1 MKNIRVAIIEDDP
14 DIRQL
19 LQLII
24 DKSPGFACQMAY
36 ETCEEGIPDI
46 LLHRPDILLM
56 DIDLPGMNGIQGIQ
70 KLRKTEIDLTILMLT
85 IHTESDVIFDCLC
98 AGANGY
104 LVKGIAPTLLLS
116 SIEEA
121 YNGGAPMSPSIASK
135 VVAYFHRSQNHDLT
149 KRELEVLKL
158 LTEGEN
164 YTSIGEQLFISKNT
178 VKGHI
183 KNIYGKLHVN
193 NRAEAVLKAYKTRII

>member
-1 MKNIRVAIIEDDP
+1 MKIIRVAIIEDDP

-24 DKSPGFACQMAY
+24 DKSPGFSCQIAY
-36 ETCEEGIPDI
+36 ESCEDGIPEI
-46 LLHRPDILLM
+46 LSHKPDIVLM

-70 KLRKTEIDLTILMLT
+70 KIRETNQNMTILMLT

-104 LVKGIAPTLLLS
+104 LVKGIAPTQLLS

-135 VVAYFHRSQNHDLT
+135 VVAFFHRSQNHGLT
-149 KRELEVLKL
+149 DRELEVLKL

-164 YTSIGEQLFISKNT
+164 YSTIGEQLFISKNT

-193 NRAEAVLKAYKTRII
+193 TRAEAVLKAYQTRII

>member
-1 MKNIRVAIIEDDP
+1 MKIIQVAIVEDDH

-24 DKSPGFACQMAY
+24 DKSPGFSCRIVH
-36 ETCEEGIPDI
+36 ESCESGLPEI
-46 LLHRPDILLM
+46 LKHRPDILLM

-70 KLRKTEIDLTILMLT
+70 EIRKHNQDLTILMLT

-104 LVKGIAPTLLLS
+104 LVKGIAPTELLA

-135 VVAYFHRSQNHDLT
+135 VVAFFHRSQNHGLT
-149 KRELEVLKL
+149 ERELEVLKL

-164 YTSIGEQLFISKNT
+164 YSTIGEQLFISKNT

-183 KNIYGKLHVN
+183 KNIYSKLHVN
-193 NRAEAVLKAYKTRII
+193 NRAEAVLKAYQTRIV

>member
-1 MKNIRVAIIEDDP
+1 MKFTRVAIVEDDP

-24 DKSPGFACQMAY
+24 DKSPGFSCQIAH
-36 ETCEEGIPDI
+36 ETCEAAIPEI
-46 LLHRPDILLM
+46 LNHNPDVVLM
-56 DIDLPGMNGIQGIQ
+56 DIDLPGMSGIQGIQ
-70 KLRKTEIDLTILMLT
+70 KIRQSNLDITILMLT

-121 YNGGAPMSPSIASK
+121 NNGGAPMSPSIASK
-135 VVAYFHRSQNHDLT
+135 VVAFFHRSQNHGLT
-149 KRELEVLKL
+149 DRELEVLKL

-164 YTSIGEQLFISKNT
+164 YSTIGEQLFISKNT

-183 KNIYGKLHVN
+183 KNIYSKLHVN
-193 NRAEAVLKAYKTRII
+193 TRAEAVLKAYQTRII

>member
-1 MKNIRVAIIEDDP
+1 MKNISVAIIEDDQ

-24 DKSPGFACQMAY
+24 DKSPGFSCLHAY
-36 ETCEEGIPDI
+36 ESCEDGIPT
-46 LLHRPDILLM
+46 LLEFPPQIILM
-56 DIDLPGMNGIQGIQ
+56 DIDLPGMNGIEGI
-70 KLRKTEIDLTILMLT
+70 KTIRQHNQNIIILMLT

-104 LVKGIAPTLLLS
+104 LVKGIAPTQLLN
-116 SIEEA
+116 SIIEA
-121 YNGGAPMSPSIASK
+121 SNGGAPMTPKIASK
-135 VVAYFHRSQNHDLT
+135 VVQFFHRTQNHGLT
-149 KRELEVLKL
+149 NRELQVLKL

-164 YTSIGEQLFISKNT
+164 YSTIGEQLFISKNT

-183 KNIYGKLHVN
+183 KNIYSKLHVN
-193 NRAEAVLKAYKTRII
+193 SRAEAVLKAYQTKII

>member
-1 MKNIRVAIIEDDP
+1 MNIIRVAIIEDDP

-24 DKSPGFACQMAY
+24 DKSPGFSCLIAH
-36 ETCEEGIPDI
+36 ESCESGIPEI
-46 LLHRPDILLM
+46 LTQRPDIVLM
-56 DIDLPGMNGIQGIQ
+56 DIDLPGMSGIEGIQQIRQ
-70 KLRKTEIDLTILMLT
+70 TDQNLTILMLT

-104 LVKGIAPTLLLS
+104 LVKGIAPTQLLA

-135 VVAYFHRSQNHDLT
+135 VVAFFHRSQNHGLT
-149 KRELEVLKL
+149 ARELEVLKL

-164 YTSIGEQLFISKNT
+164 YTSIGERLFISKNT

-183 KNIYGKLHVN
+183 KNIYSKLHVN
-193 NRAEAVLKAYKTRII
+193 TRAEAVLKAYQTRII

>member
-1 MKNIRVAIIEDDP
+1 MKIIRVAIIEDDP

-24 DKSPGFACQMAY
+24 DKSPGYSCTIAHEAC
-36 ETCEEGIPDI
+36 ESGIPEI
-46 LLHRPDILLM
+46 LDQNPDIVLM
-56 DIDLPGMNGIQGIQ
+56 DIDLPGISGIQGIQ
-70 KLRKTEIDLTILMLT
+70 KIRQTNQDITILMLT

-104 LVKGIAPTLLLS
+104 LVKGIAPAQLLA
-116 SIEEA
+116 SIQEA
-121 YNGGAPMSPSIASK
+121 YNGGAPMSPAIASK
-135 VVAYFHRSQNHDLT
+135 VVTFFHRSQNHGLSQ
-149 KRELEVLKL
+149 RELEVLKL

-164 YTSIGEQLFISKNT
+164 YASIGEILFISKNT

-183 KNIYGKLHVN
+183 KNIYSKLHVN
-193 NRAEAVLKAYKTRII
+193 TRAEAVLKAYQTRII

>member
-1 MKNIRVAIIEDDP
+1 MNVIRVAIIEDDN

-24 DKSPGFACQMAY
+24 DKSPGFSCMMAY
-36 ETCEEGIPDI
+36 DSCEVGIPEV
-46 LLHRPDILLM
+46 LQHKPDILLM
-56 DIDLPGMNGIQGIQ
+56 DIDLPGMNGIEGIQ
-70 KLRKTEIDLTILMLT
+70 LIRQSNQDMTILMLT
-85 IHTESDVIFDCLC
+85 IHTESDVVFDCLC

-104 LVKGIAPTLLLS
+104 LVKGIAPTSLLS

-121 YNGGAPMSPSIASK
+121 YNGGAPMSPSIAAK
-135 VVAYFHRSQNHDLT
+135 VVKHFHRSQNHGLT
-149 KRELEVLKL
+149 ERELEVLKL

-164 YTSIGEQLFISKNT
+164 YATIGEKLYISKNT

-183 KNIYGKLHVN
+183 KNIYSKLHVN
-193 NRAEAVLKAYKTRII
+193 TRAEAVLKAYQTRII

>member
-1 MKNIRVAIIEDDP
+1 MKIIHVAIIEDDP

-24 DKSPGFACQMAY
+24 DKSPGFSCQIAHESC
-36 ETCEEGIPDI
+36 ETGIPEI
-46 LLHRPDILLM
+46 IKQKPDIILM
-56 DIDLPGMNGIQGIQ
+56 DIDLPGISGIEGILKIRKNNQ
-70 KLRKTEIDLTILMLT
+70 KVTILMLT
-85 IHTESDVIFDCLC
+85 IHTEAEVIFDCLC

-104 LVKGIAPTLLLS
+104 LVKGIAPTQLLS

-135 VVAYFHRSQNHDLT
+135 VVAFFHRSQNHGLT

-164 YTSIGEQLFISKNT
+164 YSTIGEQLFISKNT

-193 NRAEAVLKAYKTRII
+193 TRAEAVLKAYQTRIV

>member
-1 MKNIRVAIIEDDP
+1 MKNIQVAIIEDDQ
-14 DIRQL
+14 DIRKL

-24 DKSPGFACQMAY
+24 DKSPGFSCMIAH
-36 ETCEEGIPDI
+36 ETCESGIPEI
-46 LLHRPDILLM
+46 VNAKPDILLM
-56 DIDLPGMNGIQGIQ
+56 DIDLPGMSGIQGIQ
-70 KLRKTEIDLTILMLT
+70 QLRKANQNLIILMLT
-85 IHTESDVIFDCLC
+85 IHTESDIIFDCLC

-121 YNGGAPMSPSIASK
+121 YNGGAPMSPTIASK
-135 VVAYFHRSQNHDLT
+135 VVAYFHRSQNHGLT
-149 KRELEVLKL
+149 SRELEVLKL

-164 YTSIGEQLFISKNT
+164 YSTIGELLFISKNT

-183 KNIYGKLHVN
+183 KNIYSKLHVN
-193 NRAEAVLKAYKTRII
+193 NRAEAVLKAHQTKIV

>member
-1 MKNIRVAIIEDDP
+1 MKIIRVAIIEDDP

-24 DKSPGFACQMAY
+24 DKSPGFACRIAH
-36 ETCEEGIPDI
+36 ESCEEGIPEI
-46 LLHRPDILLM
+46 LAHKPDIVLM
-56 DIDLPGMNGIQGIQ
+56 DIDLPGINGIEGIQ
-70 KLRKTEIDLTILMLT
+70 KIRQSALRTTILMLT

-104 LVKGIAPTLLLS
+104 LVKGIAPTQLLS
-116 SIEEA
+116 CIEEA

-135 VVAYFHRSQNHDLT
+135 VVSFFHRSQNHGLT
-149 KRELEVLKL
+149 ERELEVLQL
-158 LTEGEN
+158 LTQGEN
-164 YTSIGEQLFISKNT
+164 YTTIGEKLFISKNT

-183 KNIYGKLHVN
+183 KNIYSKLHVN
-193 NRAEAVLKAYKTRII
+193 TRAEAVLKAYQTRII

>member
-1 MKNIRVAIIEDDP
+1 MKNISVAIIEDDH

-24 DKSPGFACQMAY
+24 DKSPGFSCNIAH
-36 ETCEEGIPDI
+36 ESCEEGIPQV
-46 LLHRPDILLM
+46 LKSKPDVLLM
-56 DIDLPGMNGIQGIQ
+56 DIDLPGINGIKGIQ
-70 KLRKTEIDLTILMLT
+70 QIRTQTENITILMLT

-104 LVKGIAPTLLLS
+104 LVKGIAPTQLLA

-121 YNGGAPMSPSIASK
+121 FNGGAPMSPSIASK
-135 VVAYFHRSQNHDLT
+135 VVAFFHRSQNHGLT
-149 KRELEVLKL
+149 ARELEVLQL
-158 LTEGEN
+158 LSEGEN
-164 YTSIGEQLFISKNT
+164 YSSIGEALFISKNT

-183 KNIYGKLHVN
+183 KNIYSKLHVN
-193 NRAEAVLKAYKTRII
+193 TRAEAVLKAYQTKII

>member
-1 MKNIRVAIIEDDP
+1 MKNIRVAIIEDDH

-24 DKSPGFACQMAY
+24 DKSPGFSCHLAFESC
-36 ETCEEGIPDI
+36 ETGIHEI
-46 LLHRPDILLM
+46 LKHMPDILLM
-56 DIDLPGMNGIQGIQ
+56 DIDLPGINGIQGIQ
-70 KLRKTEIDLTILMLT
+70 KIRQNDSNLTILMLT

-116 SIEEA
+116 SLEEA

-135 VVAYFHRSQNHDLT
+135 VVAFFHRSQNHGLT
-149 KRELEVLKL
+149 QRELEVLKL

-164 YTSIGEQLFISKNT
+164 YSTIGEQLFISKNT

-183 KNIYGKLHVN
+183 KNIYSKLHVN
-193 NRAEAVLKAYKTRII
+193 TRAEAVLKAYQTRII

>member
-1 MKNIRVAIIEDDP
+1 MKNIRVAIIEDDQ

-24 DKSPGFACQMAY
+24 DKSPGFSCPIAH
-36 ETCEEGIPDI
+36 ESCEAGIPDI
-46 LLHRPDILLM
+46 LKADPDIVLM

-70 KLRKTEIDLTILMLT
+70 HIRAKNQRITILMLT

-104 LVKGIAPTLLLS
+104 LVKGIAPTQLLG

-121 YNGGAPMSPSIASK
+121 YHGGAPMSPTIASK
-135 VVAYFHRSQNHDLT
+135 VVAFFHRSQNHGLT
-149 KRELEVLKL
+149 SRELEVLQL
-158 LTEGEN
+158 LSEGEN
-164 YTSIGEQLFISKNT
+164 YSTIGDKLFISKNT

-193 NRAEAVLKAYKTRII
+193 TRAEAVLKAYQTKII

>member
-1 MKNIRVAIIEDDP
+1 MKNIRVAIIEDDQ

-24 DKSPGFACQMAY
+24 DKSPGFSCTMAY
-36 ETCEEGIPDI
+36 ESCEAGLPQ
-46 LLHRPDILLM
+46 LLESTPDILLM

-70 KLRKTEIDLTILMLT
+70 QIRKKNQNLTILMLT
-85 IHTESDVIFDCLC
+85 IHTESDIIFDCLC

-104 LVKGIAPTLLLS
+104 LVKGIAPTQLLS

-135 VVAYFHRSQNHDLT
+135 VVAFFHRTQNHGLT
-149 KRELEVLKL
+149 ERELEVLKL

-164 YTSIGEQLFISKNT
+164 YSTIGEQLFISKNT

-183 KNIYGKLHVN
+183 KNIYSKLHVN
-193 NRAEAVLKAYKTRII
+193 SRAEAVLKAYQTKII

>member
-1 MKNIRVAIIEDDP
+1 MKIIRVAIIEDDP

-24 DKSPGFACQMAY
+24 DKSPGFACTIAH
-36 ETCEEGIPDI
+36 ETCETGIPEI
-46 LLHRPDILLM
+46 LSQKPDIVLM
-56 DIDLPGMNGIQGIQ
+56 DIDLPGMSGIQGIQ
-70 KLRKTEIDLTILMLT
+70 NIRRTNQNITILMLT
-85 IHTESDVIFDCLC
+85 IHTESDIIFDCLC

-104 LVKGIAPTLLLS
+104 LVKGIAPTQLLA

-121 YNGGAPMSPSIASK
+121 HNGGAPMSPSIASK
-135 VVAYFHRSQNHDLT
+135 VVSYFHRCQNHGLT
-149 KRELEVLKL
+149 EREVEVLKL

-164 YTSIGEQLFISKNT
+164 YTTIGEQLFISKNT

-183 KNIYGKLHVN
+183 KNIYSKLHVN
-193 NRAEAVLKAYKTRII
+193 TRAEAVLKAYQTRIV

>member
-1 MKNIRVAIIEDDP
+1 MKIIRVAIIEDDL

-24 DKSPGFACQMAY
+24 DKSPGFACPIAHVS
-36 ETCEEGIPDI
+36 CEEGIPEI
-46 LLHRPDILLM
+46 LVHQPDIVLM
-56 DIDLPGMNGIQGIQ
+56 DIDLPGMNGIEGIQ
-70 KLRKTEIDLTILMLT
+70 KIRQSGLSTTILMLT

-135 VVAYFHRSQNHDLT
+135 VVSFFHRSQNHGLT
-149 KRELEVLKL
+149 ERELEVLQL
-158 LTEGEN
+158 LTQGEN
-164 YTSIGEQLFISKNT
+164 YATIGEKLFISKNT

-183 KNIYGKLHVN
+183 KNIYSKLHVN
-193 NRAEAVLKAYKTRII
+193 TRAEAVLKAYQTRII

>member
-1 MKNIRVAIIEDDP
+1 MKNIRVAIIEDDL

-24 DKSPGFACQMAY
+24 DKSPGFSCTIAH
-36 ETCEEGIPDI
+36 ETCENGIPEI
-46 LLHRPDILLM
+46 LSQNPDIVLM
-56 DIDLPGMNGIQGIQ
+56 DIDLPGMSGIEGIQQI
-70 KLRKTEIDLTILMLT
+70 RKDDQNITILMLT
-85 IHTESDVIFDCLC
+85 IHTESDVIFNCLC

-104 LVKGIAPTLLLS
+104 LVKGIAPTQLLA

-135 VVAYFHRSQNHDLT
+135 VVAFFHRSQNHSLT
-149 KRELEVLKL
+149 ERELEVLKL

-164 YTSIGEQLFISKNT
+164 YSTIGEKLFISKNT

-183 KNIYGKLHVN
+183 KNIYTKLHVN
-193 NRAEAVLKAYKTRII
+193 TRAEAVLKAYQTRIV